1 MNDFSVTKAAF
12 SGYGL
17 YFRRPALSLVLA
29 IFGALTSMAIALMAF
44 KIAGPEMTEMQSLQ
58 AGPMAGETRDPQAM
72 LGLLGPIFQFVF
84 LAVIAALS
92 AAAVNSGAVYRAVLR
107 PKASRFPFIGFMG
120 DELRLLVVMVT
131 IGVIMAIP
139 SIILAVI
146 GQIVAVAVMI
156 GTGGAGAMQK
166 LSQGGRP
173 PASMLYAVFAVYGVI
188 GLLIFLGGA
197 RFALASA
204 QTIAERG
211 IRIFGSWGLT
221 NGRYWKVV
229 GALSLSLI
237 TLIPVLC
244 VYIGAMAGLTLVTGG
259 ELKSLSQPD
268 YSSLAA
274 LFGPV
279 AIARYVFGGILGS
292 LAVVVTGSA
301 TAHIYRALAE
311 GTEAPA
317 TEDDDDE
324 DWDDED

>member
-29 IFGALTSMAIALMAF
+29 IFGALSVMAIALMAF
-44 KIAGPEMTEMQSLQ
+44 KIAGPEMVEMQSLQ
-58 AGPMAGETRDPQAM
+58 AKQMAGETPDPQAM
-72 LGLLGPIFQFVF
+72 LGLLGPIFQFIF
-84 LAVIAALS
+84 LAVVAALGV
-92 AAAVNSGAVYRAVLR
+92 AAVNGGAVNRAVLR

-120 DELRLLVVMVT
+120 DELRLVVVMVT

-139 SIILAVI
+139 SIILAVV
-146 GQIVAVAVMI
+146 GQIAAVAVMI
-156 GTGGAGAMQK
+156 GAGGAGAMQT

-173 PASMLYAVFAVYGVI
+173 PASMLYTIFGVYGVL
-188 GLLIFLGGA
+188 GLLIFLSGA

-204 QTIAERG
+204 QTVAERG

-221 NGRYWKVV
+221 KGRYWKVV
-229 GALSLSLI
+229 GALLLSLI

-244 VYIGAMAGLTLVTGG
+244 LYIGVLAGVTLATGG
-259 ELKSLSQPD
+259 ELNSFSQPD

-274 LFGPV
+274 LFDPV
-279 AIARYVFGGILGS
+279 AITRYVFGGIFGS

-301 TAHIYRALAE
+301 TAYIYRALAE

-317 TEDDDDE
+317 TDDDDDE